1 MSAVR
6 EAEPAADLDAVAVF
20 LRESGH
26 EDAAGPPRAQDTSDA
41 TVKLDAVVSF
51 LRDNGYSA
59 AADLVRATFPWRR
72 LGAYVGDMMRR
83 MPPDTLAFVASWAT
97 RGDLLAL
104 RAAFAAGRDAAHHA
118 VTSHPD
124 CREFDVK
131 HDLVPTLAIEA
142 IGRVFGKGCRRL
154 KYSPKTPVEVSALQS
169 FVVSTD
175 RGLEEL
181 AMPIA
186 QITLEMLLVVCRATP
201 RLKKLYLR
209 FSWSLLESANILEI
223 ATQVTQ
229 LCPML
234 SCVELPKSRSREMA
248 RSPVEEWAFC
258 FPKLTK
264 LDFGTGFVEYRPTLY
279 SKIQE
284 SIARCSLAT
293 DVELCA
299 CIVQPP
305 LVDLL
310 VHSPLGTRLAR
321 LSLAEAQIADET
333 IIDAAR
339 GLFGLRDLVFPCDF
353 QWRRQFSTN
362 LHLARPEIER
372 LEVGYRAR
380 IDDTDI
386 GDLCDAFRLRFV
398 KVGGGVLLNENAVFT
413 PEVVDRMLASPSS
426 ITLEEVIFD
435 NLGHDEI
442 GSPNLLRL
450 AVGCPSLKN
459 ITWDVYRALSITGY
473 VEFRNFDASE
483 LGPLA
488 DLLKS
493 RGGRLSTNIPEASW
507 GEVVDGSGDY

>member
-1 MSAVR
+1 MSAVGD
-6 EAEPAADLDAVAVF
+6 ANATADLDAVASF

-41 TVKLDAVVSF
+41 TVKLGAVVSF
-51 LRDNGYSA
+51 LRVNGYGA

-83 MPPDTLAFVASWAT
+83 MPPDTLAYVASWAT

-104 RAAFAAGRDAAHHA
+104 RAAFAAGRDAARRA
-118 VTSHPD
+118 VPSHPD
-124 CREFDVK
+124 CHEFDVK

-154 KYSPKTPVEVSALQS
+154 KLSPKTPVSALQS

-181 AMPIA
+181 DMSVT
-186 QITLEMLLVVCRATP
+186 QITLDMLLVVCRATP
-201 RLKKLYLR
+201 RLKKLNLR
-209 FSWSLLESANILEI
+209 FNSTLRESANILEI

-234 SCVELPKSRSREMA
+234 SCVDLPKNRSREMA
-248 RSPVEEWAFC
+248 RSPVEEWAFF
-258 FPKLTK
+258 FPNITK
-264 LDFGTGFVEYRPTLY
+264 LDFGTGYVEYRPTLY

-293 DVELCA
+293 EVELCA
-299 CIVQPP
+299 CIVEPP

-339 GLFGLRDLVFPCDF
+339 GLFGLRDLVFPCEF

-398 KVGGGVLLNENAVFT
+398 KVGGNGLHWNENAVFT
-413 PEVVDRMLASPSS
+413 PVVVDRMLASPSS

-435 NLGHDEI
+435 NLGYDEI

-459 ITWDVYRALSITGY
+459 ITWDV
-473 VEFRNFDASE
+473 FRTHFDASE

-493 RGGRLSTNIPEASW
+493 RGGRLSTNISEASW
-507 GEVVDGSGDY
+507 GEVVDGPGDF